1 MKNKVIFVDRDGTI
15 IKEPPETEQVN
26 SLEELEFM
34 PYVISSLKKLYKNN
48 FKLIIVTN
56 QDNLGTELNPL
67 ENFEKINNKIFQ
79 ILKSENIEIDKIFV
93 CPHTKD
99 DNCNCRKPK
108 LGMVED
114 WLLNN
119 EFDKENSY
127 VIGDR
132 ATDVEFA
139 KNLNIKGFL
148 LNDDN
153 NWEKITDIII
163 NKPRISEIER
173 NTKETS
179 IKLKMNL
186 DGTGEYKI
194 STGLEFFNHML
205 EQFSKHSSID
215 MELYCQGDL
224 KVDEHHTIEDC
235 AIAIGEGLKKVLNDK
250 FGIERYGWERI
261 LVMDEAQT
269 TVSIDISNRPVFV
282 YDAVFNREY
291 VGDFPTE
298 MTKHFF
304 ETLCMYSGINAHIS
318 IKGTNTHHMIESC
331 FKAFAK
337 TIKTAIKKTNS
348 QISSTKGV
356 L

>member
-1 MKNKVIFVDRDGTI
+1 MKNKIIFIDRDGTI
-15 IKEPPETEQVN
+15 IKEPPVTQQVN

-34 PYVISSLKKLYKNN
+34 PNVISSLKKLYENN
-48 FKLIIVTN
+48 FKFIIVTN
-56 QDNLGTELNPL
+56 QDNLGTELNSS

-79 ILKSENIEIDKIFV
+79 VLKSENIEIDEIFV

-108 LGMVED
+108 LGMIEN
-114 WLLNN
+114 WLMNN
-119 EFDKENSY
+119 EFDKQNSY
-127 VIGDR
+127 VVGDR
-132 ATDVEFA
+132 TTDMEFA
-139 KNLNIKGFL
+139 NNLQIKGFL
-148 LNDDN
+148 LNNETTWKTIAD
-153 NWEKITDIII
+153 EII
-163 NKPRISEIER
+163 NKPRKARVER
-173 NTKETS
+173 KTKETS
-179 IKLKMNL
+179 IKLNLNL
-186 DGTGEYKI
+186 DGEGKYKI

-205 EQFSKHSSID
+205 EQFSKHSGID
-215 MELYCQGDL
+215 MELICDGDL

-235 AIAIGEGLKKVLNDK
+235 AIAIGECLKKALGDK
-250 FGIERYGWERI
+250 FGIERFGWERI

-282 YDAVFNREY
+282 FEADFNREY

-304 ETLCMYSGINAHIS
+304 ETLCLCSGINAHIS

-337 TIKTAIKKTNS
+337 TIKTAIAKNNS
-348 QISSTKGV
+348 QISSTKG
-356 L
+356 LL

>member
-1 MKNKVIFVDRDGTI
+1 MKNKIIFLDRDGTI
-15 IKEPPETEQVN
+15 IKEPPITEQVN
-26 SLEELEFM
+26 SLEELEFI
-34 PYVISSLKKLYKNN
+34 PNVITSLKKLYENN
-48 FKLIIVTN
+48 FKFIIVTN

-67 ENFEKINNKIFQ
+67 ENYEKINNKILQ
-79 ILKSENIEIDKIFV
+79 ILESENIKIEEIFT
-93 CPHTKD
+93 CPHTKE

-108 LGMVED
+108 TGMVEN
-114 WLLNN
+114 WLISN

-132 ATDVEFA
+132 LTDIEFA
-139 KNLNIKGFL
+139 KNLNLKGYL
-148 LNDDN
+148 LNNEN
-153 NWEKITDIII
+153 NWQTITDEII
-163 NKPRISEIER
+163 NKPRKAEIKR

-186 DGTGEYKI
+186 DGEGKYKI

-215 MELYCQGDL
+215 MELVCNGDL

-235 AIAIGEGLKKVLNDK
+235 AIAIGECLKKALNDK
-250 FGIERYGWERI
+250 FGIERFGWERV

-269 TVSIDISNRPVFV
+269 TISIDISNRPVFV
-282 YDAVFNREY
+282 YEADFNREY
-291 VGDFPTE
+291 VGDFPVE

-304 ETLCMYSGINAHIS
+304 ETLCMYAGINAHIS

-331 FKAFAK
+331 FKAFAR
-337 TIKTAIKKTNS
+337 TIKTAVEKTNS
-348 QISSTKGV
+348 QISSTKG
-356 L
+356 LL